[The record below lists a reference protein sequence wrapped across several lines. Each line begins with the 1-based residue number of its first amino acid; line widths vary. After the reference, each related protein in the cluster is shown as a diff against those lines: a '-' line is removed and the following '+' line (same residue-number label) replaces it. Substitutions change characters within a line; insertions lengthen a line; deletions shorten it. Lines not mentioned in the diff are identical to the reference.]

1 MSAAEGRLER
11 RFRALAAAGRAGLVT
26 FLTAGDPDARTA
38 LEIVRG
44 LPAAGADVIELGMP
58 FSDPVADGPAIQAA
72 GQRALAAGADMPATL
87 ELVRAFRGSDD
98 DTPVVLMGYYN
109 PIHAMGCEAFAAAA
123 ATAGVD
129 GLIVVD
135 LPPEEDAALRNPAAA
150 VGLRLIRLTTPTTD
164 QARLGRILEHAAGF
178 VYYAAVTGTT
188 GAASAQDA
196 DVEKALARLRRH
208 TQLPLAVGF
217 GIKTPEQV
225 AAVARVADAAVV
237 GSAIV
242 ECLAATL
249 EAGRASGTTVAA
261 VLGFV
266 ARLAAPLESL
276 RAPGGAS

>member
-11 RFRALAAAGRAGLVT
+11 RFRALAEAGRAGLVT

-129 GLIVVD
+129 GLIV
-135 LPPEEDAALRNPAAA
+135 EDAGRRALFLPL
-150 VGLRLIRLTTPTTD
+150 VW
-164 QARLGRILEHAAGF
+164 
-178 VYYAAVTGTT
+178 
-188 GAASAQDA
+188 
-196 DVEKALARLRRH
+196 KALPKPRDF
-208 TQLPLAVGF
+208 LAHLKSKAGMAPDHWSETF
-217 GIKTPEQV
+217 KAWRFIAEEITASSLGDPRAIWTGS
-225 AAVARVADAAVV
+225 DA
-237 GSAIV
+237 S
-242 ECLAATL
+242 
-249 EAGRASGTTVAA
+249 
-261 VLGFV
+261 
-266 ARLAAPLESL
+266 
-276 RAPGGAS
+276 

>member
-1 MSAAEGRLER
+1 LGRLER
-11 RFRALAAAGRAGLVT
+11 RFQALGEAGRAGLVT
-26 FLTAGDPDARTA
+26 FLTAGDPDAATA

-87 ELVRAFRGSDD
+87 ELVRAFRGTDD

-109 PIHAMGCEAFAAAA
+109 PIHAMGCEDFAKAAGA
-123 ATAGVD
+123 AGVD

-150 VGLRLIRLTTPTTD
+150 AGLRLIRLTTPTTD
-164 QARLGRILEHAAGF
+164 EARLGRILEHAAGF
-178 VYYAAVTGTT
+178 VYYAAVAGTT

-208 TQLPLAVGF
+208 TELPLAVGF

-249 EAGRASGTTVAA
+249 EAGRASGATVAA

-266 ARLAAPLESL
+266 AQLAAPLESL
-276 RAPGGAS
+276 PAPGGAS